1 MKQKLRKFTNG
12 FYPPYDMDP
21 EEMPDSAM
29 GSDSLLTDNKDT
41 LNRLSQHYANIISN
55 SKLFTTD
62 KHGEMLLELKAEI
75 QKEHSLLTST
85 ISSVD
90 DVAIYRVA
98 KWSKEKIERELL
110 HYKELLS
117 EMDTHEEIIKMLTNI
132 CSHIDKATVEEED
145 TKDDINLTDYIKQIQ
160 NILYK
165 LWLRLLEWECLLEQQ
180 QLGHLM
186 QVEILTDNNDEGE
199 EVLKTTAGNLATDVD
214 LIIATERIQRL
225 PSNLSCD
232 IPDITESEKND
243 EHYKDHG
250 TLNNSDYHECDLLRN
265 VAQTDTSI
273 ADQQCEKI
281 DNDVRNATKKQNM
294 SSGLC
299 VNLRN
304 DQTKLSHHQS
314 LPLAYDS
321 SQSSPS
327 SMSPASSICSKS
339 ISSSPLGKVDLS
351 DSDSGVSD
359 LSSDLTFFK
368 NSSKISLGKNYTPLE
383 SQVSKSSIDFTR
395 KSKMSKKY
403 QDLSQSRKL
412 MKQMQNNFYDGL
424 LYWVKLIFLIVV
436 IFLLIVFTFVLSHVK
451 CFNDICAIS
460 IETKVHYYKYAS
472 PI

>member
-1 MKQKLRKFTNG
+1 MSF
-12 FYPPYDMDP
+12 
-21 EEMPDSAM
+21 
-29 GSDSLLTDNKDT
+29 
-41 LNRLSQHYANIISN
+41 
-55 SKLFTTD
+55 
-62 KHGEMLLELKAEI
+62 
-75 QKEHSLLTST
+75 
-85 ISSVD
+85 
-90 DVAIYRVA
+90 
-98 KWSKEKIERELL
+98 
-110 HYKELLS
+110 
-117 EMDTHEEIIKMLTNI
+117 
-132 CSHIDKATVEEED
+132 
-145 TKDDINLTDYIKQIQ
+145 
-160 NILYK
+160 
-165 LWLRLLEWECLLEQQ
+165 
-180 QLGHLM
+180 GH
-186 QVEILTDNNDEGE
+186 
-199 EVLKTTAGNLATDVD
+199 
-214 LIIATERIQRL
+214 
-225 PSNLSCD
+225 
-232 IPDITESEKND
+232 
-243 EHYKDHG
+243 
-250 TLNNSDYHECDLLRN
+250 
-265 VAQTDTSI
+265 
-273 ADQQCEKI
+273 
-281 DNDVRNATKKQNM
+281 
-294 SSGLC
+294 C

-314 LPLAYDS
+314 VPLAYDS

-395 KSKMSKKY
+395 KSKISKKY